1 MSGSCSV
8 PPLKSHKQCKTQKQI
23 QIMYICRIIVVGSH
37 KKLNF
42 EFITMWFTVIF
53 YLRYERDTVIF
64 FPFGPNVVL
73 RSQLVYSVYRERKK
87 QLQINMDKNS
97 FCPGFPGNA
106 VT

>member
-8 PPLKSHKQCKTQKQI
+8 PPLKSRMQCKTQKQI
-23 QIMYICRIIVVGSH
+23 QIMYICRIIVVRSH

-42 EFITMWFTVIF
+42 EFITMWFSVIF
-53 YLRYERDTVIF
+53 ICVTREIVIF
-64 FPFGPNVVL
+64 FPFGLNVVL
-73 RSQLVYSVYRERKK
+73 QSQLVYSVYRERKK